1 MTTSLH
7 SRHTVPAG
15 LTTCEAVDPLFQQIR
30 DLVYTASGIF
40 LPDEKLYLLAAG
52 CNRRIQQLPV
62 LSPSEYWI
70 FLKSP
75 SHTAELRELLNE
87 ITIGET
93 SLFRNRPQ
101 LNALRR
107 VILPALT
114 KKTTRAAKHLRIWCA
129 GCSTGEEPYTLAM
142 TMLEAEAHLLKGWT
156 IEIQATDLNDRSL
169 EAAQIGIYG
178 DYALRT
184 TTAHFKNKYFS
195 PVDTKT
201 MRVHDEV
208 KKLVTFRRLNLQDE
222 SSMNLVKDMDVIFCR
237 NVLIY
242 FNHTSK
248 SQVIRHFFSSLNLG
262 GYLFLGTAE
271 SLMKLNRQFH
281 PVHFPGTIAYRKP
294 SLDALPL

>member
-1 MTTSLH
+1 
-7 SRHTVPAG
+7 
-15 LTTCEAVDPLFQQIR
+15 VDPLFQQIR

-62 LSPSEYWI
+62 PSPNEYWKY
-70 FLKSP
+70 LNSR

-101 LNALRR
+101 LEAVRR

-114 KKTTRAAKHLRIWCA
+114 KKTSRTTKHLRIWSA

-142 TMLEAEAHLLKGWT
+142 TMLEAGAHLLKGWT
-156 IEIQATDLNDRSL
+156 IEILATDLNDRSL
-169 EAAQIGIYG
+169 KAAQTGIYG
-178 DYALRT
+178 DYAMRST
-184 TTAHFKNKYFS
+184 TSHFKDKYFE
-195 PVDTKT
+195 PVDPKT
-201 MRVHDEV
+201 MQVRDQV
-208 KKLVTFRRLNLQDE
+208 KKLVTFRRLNLQDD
-222 SSMNLVKDMDVIFCR
+222 SSMNLMRDMDMIFCR

-242 FNHTSK
+242 FNHSSK
-248 SQVIRHFFSSLNLG
+248 SKVVSHFFTSLNLG

-271 SLMKLNRQFH
+271 SLMKLNDQFH
-281 PVHFPGTIAYRKP
+281 PVHFPGTVGYWKP
-294 SLDALPL
+294 SIDP